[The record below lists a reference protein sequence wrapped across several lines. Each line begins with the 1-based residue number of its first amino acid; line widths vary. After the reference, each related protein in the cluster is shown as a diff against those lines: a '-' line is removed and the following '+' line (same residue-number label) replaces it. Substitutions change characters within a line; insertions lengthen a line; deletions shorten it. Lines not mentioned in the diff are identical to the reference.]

1 VLIESDILIA
11 HIKKKD
17 WLKPIAD
24 RIIKDVEAGR
34 FGVVQI
40 PSEVFHELYYVMSE
54 FTTLD
59 TIQANFARI
68 RSLKNVRFLD
78 PNPETYILAVS
89 LVQTYN
95 ISSFFDAIY
104 AAHALSPECPDNTI
118 ISTDSVYNKIKGI
131 KRIDPRDLYQ

>member
-1 VLIESDILIA
+1 MLIESDILIA
-11 HIKKKD
+11 YIKKKD
-17 WLKPIAD
+17 WLKPIAE
-24 RIIKDVEAGR
+24 RIIEDIKTGK

-59 TIQANFARI
+59 VIQANFAKI
-68 RSLKNVRFLD
+68 RSLKNVEFLD

-89 LVQTYN
+89 LMQTYN
-95 ISSFFDAIY
+95 ITSFFDAIY

-118 ISTDSVYNKIKGI
+118 LSTDAVYDRIKGI
-131 KRIDPRDLYQ
+131 KRIDPREI